1 MAQTVP
7 YLYIEDV
14 WVTGILRSKMG
25 ISPIDMYGVRAY
37 TIEDLLVA
45 KTFQNSQTYI
55 SDFITSLSFPRDI
68 RQYSICHLLEEDA
81 RRCYITKCKGGL
93 LNIFNYLRRERS
105 FLHHINYL

>member
-25 ISPIDMYGVRAY
+25 ITPIDMYGVRAY
-37 TIEDLLVA
+37 TIEDLLIA
-45 KTFQNSQTYI
+45 KTFQSSENYMW
-55 SDFITSLSFPRDI
+55 DYITSLSFPRDI

-81 RRCYITKCKGGL
+81 RRCYLAKCKEGF
-93 LNIFNYLRRERS
+93 LNIFNYFFFIER
-105 FLHHINYL
+105 LHI